1 MEAQQLGPYVLGKR
15 LGRGG
20 MGAVYE
26 AKHQKTG
33 EYVAVKVLASHLAD
47 DLGLKERFE
56 AEIQTL
62 KPLRCPGIVQ
72 LIAYGEDEGQP
83 YFAMEL
89 VEGQSLERL
98 IRGGRTFSAEEVI
111 GFSIEI
117 ARSLKVAHDHGII
130 HRDLKPANLL
140 IPDDAD
146 GAHAGV
152 KLADFGIAKLFG
164 AASQTAHGSIVGT
177 AEYMAPE
184 QAAGKPLDARADLY
198 TLGLVMFTMIA
209 GKPPFRGSQLT
220 EIITKQLRETPPRV
234 SSFHHNIPKEL
245 DTLIDE
251 LLAKD
256 PVKRPASALAV
267 GRRLTV
273 IQDTLAA
280 RESSLENSS
289 VDGAPSLIIQGQ
301 ADSAAVTN
309 HDRSSSLTEV
319 LPKKNAPQASSSSV
333 DLLAET
339 REGTHRGSAAEENNG
354 LDATTELPKVPCEST
369 HATGEHGPRQQAA
382 PFPAETSHQPAPRKP
397 LDGSQLPLEQRPT
410 KQATG
415 SAKSGTTPDAADD
428 PNATVVDTKPSR
440 RFVTVEEFDRA
451 ANQKNAKHRWKRVR
465 IDTLVTSVSVLLVVA
480 VAYWITLPET
490 ADQLFQAITV
500 EAQKSEPDL
509 RRIRSE
515 LDQFLTRFPA
525 DERVESV
532 ASLQQQ
538 LRVTILEARMRR
550 RVLGSRDV
558 PAIER
563 DYRAAL
569 AREAESPSAALAA
582 MQAVGTVYADQKP
595 VSANPLSVEDK
606 ETWLGLIDRQ
616 IRRLQ
621 QSAQRERT
629 EDIERAKNVLA
640 EALQGYTEAL
650 EMPNGKAAQQRL
662 GQSRLLLRSL
672 IETYGDRPHTNDTVD
687 SAKNLLKTIGTFEKE
702 KVFTQGT
709 EE

>member
-140 IPDDAD
+140 IPDDANR
-146 GAHAGV
+146 AHAGV

-267 GRRLTV
+267 GRRLTA
-273 IQDTLAA
+273 IQDTLAG
-280 RESSLENSS
+280 RESSLESGCF
-289 VDGAPSLIIQGQ
+289 DGAPSLIIQSQ
-301 ADSAAVTN
+301 ADPAAPTN
-309 HDRSSSLTEV
+309 HDRSSSLTEA
-319 LPKKNAPQASSSSV
+319 LPKNNAPQASSSSI

-339 REGTHRGSAAEENNG
+339 KEGTHRGSAAEENNG
-354 LDATTELPKVPCEST
+354 LDATTELPKVSCEST
-369 HATGEHGPRQQAA
+369 HATGEHEPRQKAS
-382 PFPAETSHQPAPRKP
+382 PFSVERSHQPAPRKS

-415 SAKSGTTPDAADD
+415 SARNGTTPDVADD
-428 PNATVVDTKPSR
+428 PNSTVVDTKRSR

-451 ANQKNAKHRWKRVR
+451 ANQKNAQHRWKRVR
-465 IDTLVTSVSVLLVVA
+465 LDTLVTLVSVVLVVA

-490 ADQLFQAITV
+490 ADQLFQTITV

-525 DERVESV
+525 DERAESV

-569 AREAESPSAALAA
+569 AREAESPSAALSA
-582 MQAVGTVYADQKP
+582 MQAVRTVYADQNP
-595 VSANPLSVEDK
+595 VPTNPLSVEDK
-606 ETWLGLIDRQ
+606 ETWFGLIDRQ

-629 EDIERAKNVLA
+629 EDIERARNVLA
-640 EALQGYTEAL
+640 EALQGYTKAV
-650 EMPNGKAAQQRL
+650 EMPDDKAAQQRL

-687 SAKNLLKTIGTFEKE
+687 SAKNLLQTIGTFEKE
-702 KVFTQGT
+702 KVFTQGP

>member
-1 MEAQQLGPYVLGKR
+1 MEPQQLGPYVLGKR

-26 AKHQKTG
+26 AKHQETG
-33 EYVAVKVLASHLAD
+33 EHVAVKVLASHLAD

-62 KPLRCPGIVQ
+62 KPLRCSGIVQ

-89 VEGQSLERL
+89 VDGQSLERV
-98 IRGGRTFSAEEVI
+98 IRGGRTFSVEEVI

-140 IPDDAD
+140 IPSDAD
-146 GAHAGV
+146 CGYAGI

-220 EIITKQLRETPPRV
+220 EIITKQLRETPPRA
-234 SSFHHNIPKEL
+234 SSFYHDIPKDL

-256 PVKRPASALAV
+256 PAKRPASALAV
-267 GRRLTV
+267 GRRLTA
-273 IQDTLAA
+273 IQDML
-280 RESSLENSS
+280 SKSKPSLENGCD
-289 VDGAPSLIIQGQ
+289 DGAPSLIIQNQ
-301 ADSAAVTN
+301 ADPAAPTN
-309 HDRSSSLTEV
+309 HDRSSSLTEAP
-319 LPKKNAPQASSSSV
+319 PKNNVPQVSLSSI

-339 REGTHRGSAAEENNG
+339 KEGTRRGSAAEENDG
-354 LDATTELPKVPCEST
+354 LDATTELPCVPDKAT
-369 HATGEHGPRQQAA
+369 HATGEHELRQKAT
-382 PFPAETSHQPAPRKP
+382 PVPAERSRQPAAGKP
-397 LDGSQLPLEQRPT
+397 LDGRQLPLEQRPT
-410 KQATG
+410 KQATS
-415 SAKSGTTPDAADD
+415 SAQNGTTPDDADD
-428 PNATVVDTKPSR
+428 SNSTVVDTKPSR

-451 ANQKNAKHRWKRVR
+451 AHQKTAQHRWKRVR
-465 IDTLVTSVSVLLVVA
+465 IDTLVTLVSIIFGLA
-480 VAYWITLPET
+480 VAYWITRPET
-490 ADQLFQAITV
+490 ADQLFQTITV
-500 EAQKSEPDL
+500 ETQKSEPDL
-509 RRIRSE
+509 RSIRSE

-525 DERVESV
+525 DERAEGV

-550 RVLGSRDV
+550 KVLGSREV

-569 AREAESPSAALAA
+569 AREAESPSGALSA
-582 MQAVGTVYADQKP
+582 MQAVRTVYTDQSL
-595 VSANPLSVEDK
+595 VSVNPLSVEDK
-606 ETWLGLIDRQ
+606 ETWFGLIGRQ
-616 IRRLQ
+616 IKRLQ
-621 QSAQRERT
+621 QSAQREQA

-640 EALQGYTEAL
+640 EASQAYTAAVETL
-650 EMPNGKAAQQRL
+650 DDKAALQRL

-672 IETYGDRPHTNDTVD
+672 IETYGDRLHTNNTVD
-687 SAKNLLKTIGTFEKE
+687 SAKDLLKTVDTFEKE
-702 KVFTQGT
+702 KSFTQGT

>member
-20 MGAVYE
+20 MGAVYD
-26 AKHQKTG
+26 AKHKKTG

-98 IRGGRTFSAEEVI
+98 IRGGRTFSVEEVI
-111 GFSIEI
+111 GLSIEI

-146 GAHAGV
+146 RAHAGV

-164 AASQTAHGSIVGT
+164 VASQTAHGSIVGT

-245 DTLIDE
+245 DTLIAE
-251 LLAKD
+251 LLTKD
-256 PVKRPASALAV
+256 PDKRPASALAV
-267 GRRLTV
+267 GRRLTA

-280 RESSLENSS
+280 RESSLEKGC
-289 VDGAPSLIIQGQ
+289 VDEAPSLIIQCQ
-301 ADSAAVTN
+301 ADPAAPTN
-309 HDRSSSLTEV
+309 HDRSSSLTEA
-319 LPKKNAPQASSSSV
+319 LPKNNAPQASSSSI

-339 REGTHRGSAAEENNG
+339 REGTRRDSAAEENNG
-354 LDATTELPKVPCEST
+354 LDATMELPKVPYEST
-369 HATGEHGPRQQAA
+369 HTKGEHETRQKATSFSAERVHQQAA
-382 PFPAETSHQPAPRKP
+382 ARL

-410 KQATG
+410 KQATD
-415 SAKSGTTPDAADD
+415 SAKNGTTPDAAHD
-428 PNATVVDTKPSR
+428 PNSTVVDTKPSR
-440 RFVTVEEFDRA
+440 RFVSVEEFDRVA
-451 ANQKNAKHRWKRVR
+451 HQKNAQLRWKRIR
-465 IDTLVTSVSVLLVVA
+465 TDTLVTSVSVLLA
-480 VAYWITLPET
+480 LAAIYWITRPET
-490 ADQLFQAITV
+490 ADQLFEAIT
-500 EAQKSEPDL
+500 EETQKSEPDL

-515 LDQFLTRFPA
+515 LEQFLTRFPA
-525 DERVESV
+525 DERAESV
-532 ASLQQQ
+532 ASHQQQ

-569 AREAESPSAALAA
+569 AREAESPSSALSAL
-582 MQAVGTVYADQKP
+582 QAVRTVYTDQNT
-595 VSANPLSVEDK
+595 VSLNPLSVEEK
-606 ETWLGLIDRQ
+606 ETWFGLIDRQ

-621 QSAQRERT
+621 QSAQREQT
-629 EDIERAKNVLA
+629 EDIERAKNVLK
-640 EALQGYTEAL
+640 EASQRYTKAVESL
-650 EMPNGKAAQQRL
+650 DHKAAQQRL
-662 GQSRLLLRSL
+662 SQSRLLLRSL
-672 IETYGDRPHTNDTVD
+672 IETYGDRPHTNDTVK
-687 SAKNLLKTIGTFEKE
+687 SAKDLLKTVDTFEKE
-702 KVFTQGT
+702 KFFTQGT

>member
-267 GRRLTV
+267 GRRLTA
-273 IQDTLAA
+273 IQDTLAV
-280 RESSLENSS
+280 RESSLENGC
-289 VDGAPSLIIQGQ
+289 VDGAPSLIIQSQ
-301 ADSAAVTN
+301 ADPAAPTN
-309 HDRSSSLTEV
+309 HDRSSSLTEA
-319 LPKKNAPQASSSSV
+319 LPKNKAPQASSSAI

-339 REGTHRGSAAEENNG
+339 KEGTHRGSAAEENNG

-369 HATGEHGPRQQAA
+369 HATGEHDRQKAT
-382 PFPAETSHQPAPRKP
+382 PFPAESFHQPAAGTPVDRS
-397 LDGSQLPLEQRPT
+397 LLPLEQRPT

-415 SAKSGTTPDAADD
+415 SAKNGTTPDAADD
-428 PNATVVDTKPSR
+428 PNSTVVDTKPSR

-465 IDTLVTSVSVLLVVA
+465 IDTLVTLVSVLLVVA

-490 ADQLFQAITV
+490 ADQLFQTITV

-606 ETWLGLIDRQ
+606 ETWFGLIDLQ

>member
-26 AKHQKTG
+26 AKHEKTG

-146 GAHAGV
+146 RAHAGV

-267 GRRLTV
+267 GRRLTA

-280 RESSLENSS
+280 RESSLENGC
-289 VDGAPSLIIQGQ
+289 VDGAPSLIIQSQ
-301 ADSAAVTN
+301 ADPAAPTN
-309 HDRSSSLTEV
+309 HDRSSSLTEA
-319 LPKKNAPQASSSSV
+319 LPKNNAPQASSSSI

-339 REGTHRGSAAEENNG
+339 KEGTHRGSAAEENNG
-354 LDATTELPKVPCEST
+354 LDATTELPKVPCQST
-369 HATGEHGPRQQAA
+369 HATGEHEPRKKAA
-382 PFPAETSHQPAPRKP
+382 PFFVERSHQPAPGKP

-410 KQATG
+410 KQATV
-415 SAKSGTTPDAADD
+415 SAKNGTTPDAADD
-428 PNATVVDTKPSR
+428 NNLTVVDTKPSR

-451 ANQKNAKHRWKRVR
+451 ANQKNAQHRWKRVR

-490 ADQLFQAITV
+490 ADQLFQTITV

-525 DERVESV
+525 DERAESV

-569 AREAESPSAALAA
+569 AREAESPSAALSA
-582 MQAVGTVYADQKP
+582 MQAVRTVYADQNP
-595 VSANPLSVEDK
+595 VPANPLTVEDK
-606 ETWLGLIDRQ
+606 ETWSGLIDRQ

-629 EDIERAKNVLA
+629 EDIERARNVLA
-640 EALQGYTEAL
+640 EALKGYTEAV
-650 EMPNGKAAQQRL
+650 EMPDGNAAQKRL
-662 GQSRLLLRSL
+662 SQSRLLLRSL

-687 SAKNLLKTIGTFEKE
+687 SARNLLQTIGTFEKE